1 MNILLAI
8 DGSDASDRA
17 ARYVVQLSKQLAEPP
32 ALTMVNVSEPLLPTA
47 ARKLGRKATSEYYA
61 SNNEYAVR
69 KARRTLERAH
79 LAFDEA
85 FPIGDAAAEI
95 ARLGEKH
102 DADLIVMGSRGQT
115 ALRSLLLG
123 SVTTRVLAL
132 SKIPLTVI
140 R

>member
-1 MNILLAI
+1 MRHPADPARLDLWQPRPFARPAHAWHDLAPPILLPENAMNILLAI

-85 FPIGDAAAEI
+85 FLIGDA
-95 ARLGEKH
+95 
-102 DADLIVMGSRGQT
+102 
-115 ALRSLLLG
+115 
-123 SVTTRVLAL
+123 
-132 SKIPLTVI
+132 
-140 R
+140 